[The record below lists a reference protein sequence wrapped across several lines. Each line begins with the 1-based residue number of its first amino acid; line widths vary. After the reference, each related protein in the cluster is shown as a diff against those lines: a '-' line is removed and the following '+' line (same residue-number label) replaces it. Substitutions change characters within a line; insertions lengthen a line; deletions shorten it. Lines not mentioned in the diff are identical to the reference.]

1 MLLLNSNKK
10 QFFNKV
16 SNFFMA
22 SISTPIILNL
32 DLLID
37 YNSLL
42 FSLIRSYFNFHEIY
56 IKPEWKTK
64 IEMKDN
70 KAAFE
75 IITQILKSDNI
86 EFDID
91 NNLEAKFNEFF
102 DYNLKCIRPQIYGCH
117 FGKIFLK

>member
-1 MLLLNSNKK
+1 MTL
-10 QFFNKV
+10 V
-16 SNFFMA
+16 
-22 SISTPIILNL
+22 STPILLNL

-42 FSLIRSYFNFHEIY
+42 FSLIRSFFNFHEIY
-56 IKPEWKTK
+56 IKPEWKRK

-75 IITQILKSDNI
+75 IITQILKSENI

-91 NNLEAKFNEFF
+91 NNLELKFNEFF
-102 DYNLKCIRPQIYGCH
+102 DNNLKSVRPQIYGCH
-117 FGKIFLK
+117 FSTNFFL